1 VKSSAL
7 IGLGCQ
13 GSRVESEAT
22 SLPSRDFAQRE
33 LNPAVARF
41 EAGLLSV
48 WDLHLNAHYRR
59 FPAKPFHDFPPGFTS
74 RTLLNDVSNLLK
86 SFLDSYRGVAHR
98 DVGNI
103 MR

>member
-1 VKSSAL
+1 LGARTRPSTLEWYVGLVKSSAL

-48 WDLHLNAHYRR
+48 WDLDFLHGCVDEQHYDNG
-59 FPAKPFHDFPPGFTS
+59 A
-74 RTLLNDVSNLLK
+74 
-86 SFLDSYRGVAHR
+86 
-98 DVGNI
+98 
-103 MR
+103 

>member
-1 VKSSAL
+1 MIVIAPFHLVALGADSAR
-7 IGLGCQ
+7 C
-13 GSRVESEAT
+13 
-22 SLPSRDFAQRE
+22 
-33 LNPAVARF
+33 
-41 EAGLLSV
+41 
-48 WDLHLNAHYRR
+48 
-59 FPAKPFHDFPPGFTS
+59 FPAKPFHDFPPGFTL